1 MNISTVVREQL
12 SVANM
17 KNERFR
23 EIITRLLAYGVI
35 VRDEDR
41 IEQLLYDDAR
51 RVEAMLEEY
60 FDVAGLLL
68 HHDATNQFYRLY
80 APGAVVDGLPED
92 IYEST
97 PSLRARVSTDFVAAA
112 LALRFIYQ
120 NKLNNGDIQPQ
131 GEALIG
137 FEELA
142 ITLQTQLKRPLP
154 ATLSEKKS
162 LLAELRRH
170 RLLSFSSSFSIEDED
185 ALLAIRPT
193 ILGIVSNDALTAA
206 LDADGLRDEFTREY
220 SFTRAAV
227 DANGELDFISDC
239 DERVLKSDRMR
250 ELWALQRT
258 QAREQAKL
266 TFEAEEVAGVV
277 EAFK

>member
-12 SVANM
+12 AVANM
-17 KNERFR
+17 KSERFR

-51 RVEAMLEEY
+51 RVETMLEEY

-68 HHDATNQFYRLY
+68 HHDAMNQFYRLY

-92 IYEST
+92 IYEQI

-120 NKLNNGDIQPQ
+120 NKLNNGDIQSQ

-154 ATLSEKKS
+154 VTLSEKKS

-206 LDADGLRDEFTREY
+206 LDADGVIEQITQIEE
-220 SFTRAAV
+220 A
-227 DANGELDFISDC
+227 GE
-239 DERVLKSDRMR
+239 
-250 ELWALQRT
+250 
-258 QAREQAKL
+258 
-266 TFEAEEVAGVV
+266 
-277 EAFK
+277 